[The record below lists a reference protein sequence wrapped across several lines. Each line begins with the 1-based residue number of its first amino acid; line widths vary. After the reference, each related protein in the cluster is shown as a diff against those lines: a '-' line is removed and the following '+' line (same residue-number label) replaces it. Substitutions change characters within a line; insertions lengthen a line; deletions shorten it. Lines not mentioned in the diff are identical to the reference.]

1 MMLDAFLF
9 YRQTFGDFEDVLDAK
24 TIGGL
29 NFRVGMAI

>member
-9 YRQTFGDFEDVLDAK
+9 YRQTFGDFEDVLGAK
-24 TIGGL
+24 TYGSF